1 MSLDS
6 IINGHGVPRK
16 GRPSKPLRAE
26 ITRSLSAE
34 DLMELASPAD
44 REALETPKL
53 KQIRAS
59 HHELARLLAQGE
71 RQVRISHI
79 TGFSQTR
86 ISILKA
92 DPSFQE
98 LLTYYEEM
106 ETQNFEKARIDVA
119 ERLHSLG
126 VDTLEVL
133 HERVRDDPDSLDGK
147 TLIGLA
153 ELTLDRIGH
162 GKQSTVNQNVTHSV
176 DEEQLRRIRE
186 RPDAPAS
193 LTSED
198 RAGLVGLIMR
208 EAENDSGAETL
219 AGDAGAGNGLR
230 EEGRK
235 GTSEAARTIIDLPS
249 VDQLSSR
256 GDGDGAD

>member
-1 MSLDS
+1 MSLNS
-6 IINGHGVPRK
+6 IINGHGTPRA
-16 GRPSKPLRAE
+16 GRRTTPVRGE
-26 ITRSLSAE
+26 ISRSLTAE
-34 DLMELASPAD
+34 DLMELATPNENPAQ
-44 REALETPKL
+44 APML
-53 KQIRAS
+53 KQIRSS
-59 HHELARLLAQGE
+59 HHELARLLAKGE
-71 RQVRISHI
+71 KQVRISHI

-86 ISILKA
+86 ISMLKS

-98 LLTYYEEM
+98 LLAYYEEM
-106 ETQNFEKARIDVA
+106 ETQTFEKARVDVA

-133 HERVRDDPDSLDGK
+133 HERVREDPDSLDGK

-162 GKQSTVNQNVTHSV
+162 GKQSTVDHNVKHSV

-186 RPDAPAS
+186 RPDAPAR
-193 LTSED
+193 LTPED

-208 EAENDSGAETL
+208 ETEELSGPEE
-219 AGDAGAGNGLR
+219 GSGIESEGPGLR

-235 GTSEAARTIIDLPS
+235 GTSEAARTVIDLPS
-249 VDQLSSR
+249 VDKLSR
-256 GDGDGAD
+256 GSD

>member
-6 IINGHGVPRK
+6 IINGHGSPRA
-16 GRPSKPLRAE
+16 GRRSAPVRAE
-26 ITRSLSAE
+26 ISRSLSAE
-34 DLMELASPAD
+34 DLMELA
-44 REALETPKL
+44 TPSENPVGTPLL
-53 KQIRAS
+53 KQIRSS

-71 RQVRISHI
+71 KQVRISQI

-98 LLTYYEEM
+98 LMIYYEEM
-106 ETQNFEKARIDVA
+106 ETQTFEKARVDVA

-162 GKQSTVNQNVTHSV
+162 GKQSTVNNNVTHSV
-176 DEEQLRRIRE
+176 DEDQLRRIRE
-186 RPDAPAS
+186 RPDAPAR
-193 LTSED
+193 LTAED
-198 RAGLVGLIMR
+198 REGLVGLIMR
-208 EAENDSGAETL
+208 ETSELSDPQTAEGVQGE
-219 AGDAGAGNGLR
+219 GPGLR
-230 EEGRK
+230 EEGRQ

-256 GDGDGAD
+256 GDGTEGDA

>member
-6 IINGHGVPRK
+6 IINAHGVPRR
-16 GRPSKPLRAE
+16 GRRTTPLRAE
-26 ITRSLSAE
+26 ITRSLTPE
-34 DLMELASPAD
+34 DLASLAVPSEEPMGTPA
-44 REALETPKL
+44 L

-59 HHELARLLAQGE
+59 HHELARLLARGE
-71 RQVRISHI
+71 KQANIALV

-86 ISILKA
+86 ISILKS

-98 LLTYYEEM
+98 LLQYYTEM
-106 ETQNFEKARIDVA
+106 EAQNYEKARVDVA

-133 HERVRDDPDSLDGK
+133 HERLREDPDSLDGK

-153 ELTLDRIGH
+153 ELSLDRIGH

-186 RPDAPAS
+186 RPDAPAN
-193 LTSED
+193 LTEED
-198 RAGLVGLIMR
+198 RAGLVDLIMR
-208 EAENDSGAETL
+208 APQGLPGPKESSGSEGSGA
-219 AGDAGAGNGLR
+219 GLR
-230 EEGRK
+230 EEGRQ

-249 VDQLSSR
+249 VDQLSGR
-256 GDGDGAD
+256 GD